1 MFKFSALIAATAFA
15 SAALAQAPAPSAPE
29 NTGPNRSITRWA
41 EGKYLYQTADGKRPR
56 GSETFRLNVHPDG
69 TRTLIM
75 SNDISARSN
84 IYSVIL
90 RVAPNFRP
98 LQSYVTYWTDTGYKG
113 SSFITVDGDRIET
126 IADGPNGRVT
136 QAVTAPEAVS
146 IGTHPVAG
154 DGWHMWYE
162 DPASTSEQ
170 LKGTLY
176 SVESSSDLSKPVL
189 GTLLPFKFT
198 IVGKE
203 KITVPA
209 GTFDTTKYR
218 IGSTDIW
225 VLMPDR
231 LVIRSTNAARG
242 NDYVLTEFASG
253 DNAKK

>member
-1 MFKFSALIAATAFA
+1 MFKVTALIAASFVATAA
-15 SAALAQAPAPSAPE
+15 MAQAPAGGAPE
-29 NTGPNRSITRWA
+29 NTGPNKSIVRWA
-41 EGKYLYQTADGKRPR
+41 EGKYLYQTADGKRER

-90 RVAPNFRP
+90 RVAENFRP

-113 SSFITVDGDRIET
+113 SSFMTVSGNRVET
-126 IADGPNGRVT
+126 LADGPTGRVT
-136 QAVTAPEAVS
+136 QSVAAPEKVS

-162 DPASTSEQ
+162 DPASKTEQ
-170 LKGTLY
+170 TAGTLY
-176 SVESSSDLSKPVL
+176 SVESSSDLAKPVV
-189 GTLLPFKFT
+189 GQMLPFKFT
-198 IVGKE
+198 IIGKE

-209 GTFDTTKYR
+209 GTFDTVKYR

-231 LVIRSTNAARG
+231 LVIRSTNTARG
-242 NDYVLTEFASG
+242 NDYVLTEFKSG

>member
-1 MFKFSALIAATAFA
+1 MSKFALLIAAVVF
-15 SAALAQAPAPSAPE
+15 AQASWAQVAAPTKPE
-29 NTGPNRSITRWA
+29 NTGPNASITRWA
-41 EGKYLYQTADGKRPR
+41 EGTYLYQTADGQRKR

-69 TRTLIM
+69 TRTMIM
-75 SNDISARSN
+75 SNDISARNN

-98 LQSYVTYWTDTGYKG
+98 LQSYVTYWTEAGYKG
-113 SSFITVDGDRIET
+113 SAFFTVDGNQVEA

-136 QAVTAPEAVS
+136 QSTAVPEAVS

-162 DPASTSEQ
+162 DPAAKDEQ
-170 LKGTLY
+170 SKGTLY
-176 SVESSSDLSKPVL
+176 SVESSNDLTKPVL
-189 GTLLPFKFT
+189 GQMLPFKFT

-209 GTFDTTKYR
+209 GTFDTVKYR

-231 LVIRSTNAARG
+231 LVIRSTNTARG
-242 NDYVLTEFASG
+242 YDYVLTEFASG
-253 DNAKK
+253 DNAKR